1 MFIVI
6 LNLMKMKSSFVLLFL
21 FAFCLANAQEAPNK
35 MDASGKKQGHW
46 IKLDANK
53 KKVYDGNFV
62 NDIPVGKVSYYYE
75 TGTLKAEM
83 NFSKNG
89 TIAYAKMFHPGGKL
103 MGEGKYVNEKKDSLW
118 TYYDEE
124 AVLLSKE
131 TYINGVKNGIS
142 TVYYRNGQISET
154 KTWKNGVLNGPV
166 VKYFETG
173 QVKYKGQC
181 INGKVEG
188 KVTYYHSSGKIDAEG
203 IYKNDLKEGEWKYFA
218 EDGKVKRMDKYVNGT
233 IVGGDK
239 NIITKEQQDME
250 KKKFEQ
256 FELKDPYSEEYKPE

>member
-1 MFIVI
+1 MFIVK
-6 LNLMKMKSSFVLLFL
+6 LNLMKMKSSILLCLLFL
-21 FAFCLANAQEAPNK
+21 NVSLFAQEAPNK
-35 MDASGKKQGHW
+35 LDAAGKKQGHW

-62 NDIPVGKVSYYYE
+62 NNKPVGKVSYYYE
-75 TGTLKAEM
+75 SGIVKAEM

-89 TIAYAKMFHPGGKL
+89 TIAYAKLFHPGGKL
-103 MGEGKYVNEKKDSLW
+103 MGVGKYVNEKKDSLW
-118 TYYDEE
+118 IYYDEE
-124 AVLLSKE
+124 EVLLSKE
-131 TYINGVKNGIS
+131 TYINGVKNGVS
-142 TVYYRNGQISET
+142 TVYYRTGQISET
-154 KTWKNGVLNGPV
+154 KTWKNGVLDGPV
-166 VKYFETG
+166 TKYFESG

-203 IYKNDLKEGEWKYFA
+203 LYKNDLKEGEWKYFA

-239 NIITKEQQDME
+239 NIITKEQQDAE

-256 FELKDPYSEEYKPE
+256 FELKDPYSEEYKGE